1 MVSGGALVA
10 FLSLSAV
17 KRTRHDELNC
27 SSSTGSRISVS
38 LTDGY
43 LSLEQ
48 TAWGKG
54 GVSMSADLG

>member
-1 MVSGGALVA
+1 MVTGGALVA
-10 FLSLSAV
+10 LLSSSAV

-27 SSSTGSRISVS
+27 SSCGPESMQDSQW
-38 LTDGY
+38 GY

-54 GVSMSADLG
+54 GISVSADLG